1 MLAQATATWRREL
14 KSDGGVDRKLVPET
28 DTVLTEK
35 EIKQL
40 INLAQDLPKRWPYIL
55 DADGNPLP
63 ADIEFGF
70 IKGKLHLFQIRPFLE
85 SAQARGN
92 EYLAN
97 LDKEMASQ
105 LDQEVKLD
113 EQP

>member
-14 KSDGGVDRKLVPET
+14 KPDGGIDRRLVSET
-28 DTVLTEK
+28 NTVLSGK
-35 EIKQL
+35 EIQQL

-70 IKGKLHLFQIRPFLE
+70 VKGKLHLFQIRPFLE
-85 SAQARGN
+85 STRARSN

-97 LDKEMASQ
+97 LDKKMVSQ
-105 LDQEVKLD
+105 LNRKVKLD
-113 EQP
+113 ERP